1 MRLTTNLGY
10 KILALVI
17 AVLLWVIAQGSSSI
31 ERGFD
36 IPVEFS
42 GIPDGLVLT
51 EDSADVLNVR
61 VLGSRAA
68 LRNLE
73 PERMR
78 YTVDVSG
85 AKPGISEFEV
95 DVSKLDIPRGA
106 RLVSR
111 SPSRIEVT
119 FERKASKVVRV
130 RPDLDGEV
138 PAGFVLSGV
147 DVEPPRVRVTG
158 PRPEVLRLG
167 EVPTE
172 TIDVAGLTQDTVREV
187 RLALGGGHIQLD
199 PQTTVKLHIHV
210 APVVVEPPAPPPAPR
225 PVRRPAPRRRGA

>member
-1 MRLTTNLGY
+1 VRLTSNLGY

-17 AVLLWVIAQGSSSI
+17 AILLWVIAQGSSSV

-42 GIPDGLVLT
+42 GVPDGLILT
-51 EDSADVLNVR
+51 EDSADMINVR

-68 LRNLE
+68 LRNLQ

-78 YTVDVSG
+78 YSLDVAG
-85 AKPGISEFEV
+85 AKPGVSEFEV
-95 DVSKLDIPRGA
+95 DTSKLDLPRGA

-119 FERKASKVVRV
+119 FERKASKTVRV
-130 RPDLDGEV
+130 RPELDGEV
-138 PAGFVLSGV
+138 APGFELKGAE
-147 DVEPPRVRVTG
+147 VEPARVRVSG
-158 PRPEVLRLG
+158 PAPEVLRLS

-172 TIDVAGLTQDTVREV
+172 TIDVAGLTEDTVRDA
-187 RLALGGGHIQLD
+187 RLLLGGRHLTLD
-199 PQTTVKLHIHV
+199 TQTPVKVHLHV
-210 APVVVEPPAPPPAPR
+210 APVPVEPPPAPPR
-225 PVRRPAPRRRGA
+225 PVRRPAAKRR

>member
-1 MRLTTNLGY
+1 VRPTANLGY

-42 GIPDGLVLT
+42 GIPESLVLT

-85 AKPGISEFEV
+85 AKPGLSEFEV
-95 DVSKLDIPRGA
+95 DISKLDLPRGA

-138 PAGFVLSGV
+138 PPGFELSGA
-147 DVEPPRVRVTG
+147 DADPLRVRVSG
-158 PRPEVLRLG
+158 PRPEVLRLS

-172 TIDVAGLTQDTVREV
+172 TIDVTGLTQDAVRDV
-187 RLALGGGHIQLD
+187 RLALGGGHLQLD
-199 PQTTVKLHIHV
+199 PPTPVKVHIRV
-210 APVVVEPPAPPPAPR
+210 APVVVVPPPAPSPPPR
-225 PVRRPAPRRRGA
+225 PVRRPAARRR

>member
-51 EDSADVLNVR
+51 EDSADMINVR

-68 LRNLE
+68 LRNLQ

-78 YTVDVSG
+78 YSVDVSESR
-85 AKPGISEFEV
+85 PGVSEFEV
-95 DVSKLDIPRGA
+95 DVSKLDLPRGA

-119 FERKASKVVRV
+119 FERKASKTVRV
-130 RPDLDGEV
+130 RPELDGEV
-138 PAGFVLSGV
+138 APGFELKGA
-147 DVEPPRVRVTG
+147 DVEPPRVRVSG
-158 PRPEVLRLG
+158 PASEVLRLS

-172 TIDVAGLTQDTVREV
+172 TIDVAGLTEDTVRDA
-187 RLALGGGHIQLD
+187 RLLLGGRHLTLD
-199 PQTTVKLHIHV
+199 TQSPVKVHLRV
-210 APVVVEPPAPPPAPR
+210 AAVVVAPPPAPPAR
-225 PVRRPAPRRRGA
+225 PVRRPAGKRRGA